1 MNYKRFLGAASAAL
15 MIIIP
20 ILMLA
25 PGAGAAS
32 KYKTLYKFSGGK
44 DGESPDASLIFDQ
57 AGNLYGTTRSGG
69 LGLSKC
75 VYALVRGCG
84 KVFKLT
90 PNPDGSWTESVL
102 HNFCSRTNCADG
114 ANPNGLVFDLA
125 GNLYGT
131 TIQGGTCVFKNG
143 CGVVFKLTPKGDGTW
158 TESVLHSFKYTDGA
172 APTAGVVFDPA
183 GNLYGTTSGG
193 GAHEGAGT
201 VFKLAHNPDGSWTE
215 SVLHN
220 FCSRTNCSDGLGPEA
235 GLVFDL
241 VGNLYGTTFF
251 GGPGKVFKL
260 TPNPDG
266 SWTESVLHNFC
277 SRTNCADGD
286 APSAGLIF
294 EQAGNLY
301 GTTLLGG
308 VLNQGT
314 VFNLTPNPDGRWTE
328 SVLHSFC
335 SRTNC
340 VDGERPVAG
349 LIFDQAGNLYGT
361 TFAGGAHEGAGTVFK
376 LAHNP
381 DGSWTEN
388 VLHNFCSRTNCA
400 DGDAPSAGLIF
411 DQAGNLYGTTS
422 GGDLSTTFGSVFE
435 ITP

>member
-15 MIIIP
+15 MIIIA

-44 DGESPDASLIFDQ
+44 DGKFPQASLIFDQ
-57 AGNLYGTTRSGG
+57 AGNLYGTTAGG
-69 LGLSKC
+69 GAHQWGI
-75 VYALVRGCG
+75 VFQLV
-84 KVFKLT
+84 
-90 PNPDGSWTESVL
+90 PNLDGSWKENVL
-102 HNFCSRTNCADG
+102 HQFTGGNDG
-114 ANPNGLVFDLA
+114 GEPLAGLIFDQA

-131 TIQGGTCVFKNG
+131 TTQGGTCVFKQG

-158 TESVLHSFKYTDGA
+158 TESVIHSFKYTDGA
-172 APTAGVVFDPA
+172 TPTAGVVFDPA

-220 FCSRTNCSDGLGPEA
+220 FCSRQNCSDGVGPEA

-241 VGNLYGTTFF
+241 VGNLYGTT
-251 GGPGKVFKL
+251 GKVFKL

-266 SWTESVLHNFC
+266 SWTESVLHSFC
-277 SRTNCADGD
+277 SRPNCGD
-286 APSAGLIF
+286 EELPEGSLIF
-294 EQAGNLY
+294 DQAGNLY

-314 VFNLTPNPDGRWTE
+314 VFKLTPNADGRWTE

-335 SRTNC
+335 SRPNC
-340 VDGERPVAG
+340 GDGERPLAG

-361 TFAGGAHEGAGTVFK
+361 TFAFGDQDCFSGDGCGVVFK
-376 LAHNP
+376 LTPNLNGGWKEA
-381 DGSWTEN
+381 
-388 VLHNFCSRTNCA
+388 VLCT
-400 DGDAPSAGLIF
+400 PSPTIREPIPLPG
-411 DQAGNLYGTTS
+411 
-422 GGDLSTTFGSVFE
+422 
-435 ITP
+435 